1 MKHLK
6 KYNENKQEDF
16 NIEYFNDCFIEFI
29 DSGSWSEIGDDYGDG
44 RTYYEI
50 IINLPGVH
58 HKDGIWSFKKEN
70 TLSGNLKYA
79 EELVE
84 FYKEIEN
91 CIEKVKIKYPN
102 IEIDFNIEKEDN
114 DAFKEGL
121 FDAYVILA
129 LVQGKNIINKPM
141 KKGLN
146 TINFSELDNTW
157 DIRPEN

>member
-6 KYNENKQEDF
+6 KYNENKKDF
-16 NIEYFNDCFIEFI
+16 DIQYFNECFIEFI
-29 DSGSWSEIGDDYGDG
+29 DSGSESEIGDDFGDG
-44 RTYYEI
+44 RKYYEI
-50 IINLPGVH
+50 TINLPGAQY
-58 HKDGIWSFKKEN
+58 KNGSWSFKRES

-129 LVQGKNIINKPM
+129 LVQGKSIINKPM